1 MKICPKCKTSY
12 SDDELYFCQNDGEQ
26 LAVINQNPK
35 PAVFADST
43 RITNQNWD
51 SYQQPPN
58 WQNQQLSA
66 IPKFEGQYTSIKKNQ
81 TLGTASLVLG
91 ILSILLMCCWG
102 IGFPIGIAAFVT
114 GYLGY
119 NKVETDPTNYGGQGL
134 AISGMVIGA
143 ISSLITI
150 GFIILMIFS

>member
-12 SDDELYFCQNDGEQ
+12 SDDELYFCQNDGE
-26 LAVINQNPK
+26 LLSIASQNPK
-35 PAVFADST
+35 PTVFADST
-43 RITNQNWD
+43 RVTNQNWD
-51 SYQQPPN
+51 AYQQNSN

-66 IPKFEGQYTSIKKNQ
+66 IPNGVIQKNQ

-102 IGFPIGIAAFVT
+102 IGFPIGVAAFVT

-119 NKVETDPTNYGGQGL
+119 KKVETDSTNFGGQGL
-134 AISGMVIGA
+134 AISGMVMGA